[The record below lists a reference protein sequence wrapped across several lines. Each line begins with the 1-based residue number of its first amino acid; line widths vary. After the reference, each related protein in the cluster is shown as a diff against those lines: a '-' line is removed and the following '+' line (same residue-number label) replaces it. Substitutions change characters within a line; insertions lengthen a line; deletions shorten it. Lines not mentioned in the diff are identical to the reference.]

1 MAEIPK
7 RTGHAGADNSGY
19 MVVTVTELDR
29 LVYEVLKREGA
40 AKPHRDDS
48 GSYIVTDSE
57 KARSQNIMPK
67 VMARYGRK
75 GWRLTAINK
84 MECYVFCKTE
94 NAAPVEYMVQTP
106 SDLDKLSLKLLET
119 EGQLIVEQD
128 EDEDPVVHVKDA
140 EQAKIQ
146 RVLPM
151 VLDQFKQDNW
161 ELAAVSGPQ
170 LYFFIRPVKV

>member
-1 MAEIPK
+1 MAGIPK
-7 RTGHAGADNSGY
+7 RAGQASAGKRGY

-40 AKPHRDDS
+40 AKPHRDDA

-67 VMARYGRK
+67 VLARYGRK
-75 GWRLTAINK
+75 GWKLTAINK
-84 MECYVFCKTE
+84 MECYIFCKTE
-94 NAAPVEYMVQTP
+94 DERAVEYMVQTP

-128 EDEDPVVHVKDA
+128 DDDEPVVHIKDA

-146 RVLPM
+146 RILPL
-151 VLDQFKQDNW
+151 VLDQFKQDRW
-161 ELAAVSGPQ
+161 QLAAVSGPQ
-170 LYFFIRPVKV
+170 LYFFTRPVKG